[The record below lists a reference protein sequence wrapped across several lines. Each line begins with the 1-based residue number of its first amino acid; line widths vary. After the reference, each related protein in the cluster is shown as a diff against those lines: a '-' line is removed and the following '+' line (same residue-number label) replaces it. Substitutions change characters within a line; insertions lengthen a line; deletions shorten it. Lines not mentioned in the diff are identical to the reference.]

1 MNHRAVF
8 RPAGNSR
15 SKSGLRLVYIVHT
28 LMHMEKELGVPK
40 PGDLFIG
47 VIDFFA
53 VLVPGVIAA
62 ALIVV
67 ADDKPLQA
75 DILFLS
81 GLAIAGW
88 VLGHVLHGIGSFL
101 DPLVYD
107 RLFRPQDTSD
117 LETANQNPAERSK
130 DSPSW
135 SHRYLHKNDDL
146 YRLAKEMTDV
156 PEGKSRRAANSDVPG
171 GMYQWARTWLD
182 SHSPE
187 VTANL
192 DRLEAD
198 SKLFRSLVVLCL
210 IAIPVLIGVAIAT
223 SGGWTVRRIASI
235 VIAFAGV
242 LFSLWRY
249 CDLRN
254 KMIRR
259 CYLYYV
265 QRRFESRTN

>member
-1 MNHRAVF
+1 
-8 RPAGNSR
+8 
-15 SKSGLRLVYIVHT
+15 
-28 LMHMEKELGVPK
+28 MEKELGVPK

-53 VLVPGVIAA
+53 VLVPGIIAA
-62 ALIVV
+62 ALIVIAV
-67 ADDKPLQA
+67 GKTLQA
-75 DILFLS
+75 DIPFLS

-107 RLFRPQDTSD
+107 PLFKPQDTVD
-117 LETANQNPAERSK
+117 LEAATHNPAPKSTSVRSWLH
-130 DSPSW
+130 S
-135 SHRYLHKNDDL
+135 YLHKNDGL

-156 PEGKSRRAANSDVPG
+156 PYGKNRAAANSDVPG

-187 VTANL
+187 ATANL

-210 IAIPVLIGVAIAT
+210 IAIPVLIAIAIANP
-223 SGGWTVRRIASI
+223 GGWSLCRIASI
-235 VIAFAGV
+235 VIAFVAA

-265 QRRFESRTN
+265 QRRFESRIA

>member
-1 MNHRAVF
+1 
-8 RPAGNSR
+8 
-15 SKSGLRLVYIVHT
+15 
-28 LMHMEKELGVPK
+28 MHMEKELGVPK

-53 VLVPGVIAA
+53 VLVPGIIAA
-62 ALIVV
+62 ALIVIAV
-67 ADDKPLQA
+67 GKTLQA

-107 RLFRPQDTSD
+107 RLFKPKDTVD
-117 LETANQNPAERSK
+117 LEAANQDPAQKSKGIRS
-130 DSPSW
+130 SIHS
-135 SHRYLHKNDDL
+135 YLHKNDDL

-187 VTANL
+187 ATANL

-210 IAIPVLIGVAIAT
+210 IAIPVLIAIAIAN
-223 SGGWTVRRIASI
+223 SGGWTLCRIASI

-265 QRRFESRTN
+265 QRRFESRIN

>member
-1 MNHRAVF
+1 
-8 RPAGNSR
+8 
-15 SKSGLRLVYIVHT
+15 
-28 LMHMEKELGVPK
+28 MHMEKELGVPK

-53 VLVPGVIAA
+53 VLVPGIIAA

-67 ADDKPLQA
+67 IAVGKPPQT

-107 RLFRPQDTSD
+107 RLFKPQDTVD
-117 LETANQNPAERSK
+117 LEAASQDPAEKSK
-130 DSPSW
+130 DPPTW
-135 SHRYLHKNDDL
+135 IHRYLHKNDEL
-146 YRLAKEMTDV
+146 YRLAKELTDV
-156 PEGKSRRAANSDVPG
+156 PEGKNRRANSDVPG

-187 VTANL
+187 STATL

-210 IAIPVLIGVAIAT
+210 IAIPVLITSAIAK
-223 SGGWTVRRIASI
+223 SGGWTHCRGASI
-235 VIAFAGV
+235 VIAIVGA

-265 QRRFESRTN
+265 QRRFESRSN

>member
-1 MNHRAVF
+1 
-8 RPAGNSR
+8 
-15 SKSGLRLVYIVHT
+15 
-28 LMHMEKELGVPK
+28 MHMEKELGVPT

-53 VLVPGVIAA
+53 VLVPGIIAA
-62 ALIVV
+62 ALIVIAV
-67 ADDKPLQA
+67 GKTLQA

-88 VLGHVLHGIGSFL
+88 VLGHVLHGVGSFL

-107 RLFRPQDTSD
+107 RLFKPQDTVD
-117 LETANQNPAERSK
+117 LWAANQDPDQKSKSLRSWIH
-130 DSPSW
+130 S
-135 SHRYLHKNDDL
+135 YLHKNDDL

-156 PEGKSRRAANSDVPG
+156 PERKNWWAANAAVPG

-187 VTANL
+187 ATANL

-210 IAIPVLIGVAIAT
+210 IAIPVLIAIAN
-223 SGGWTVRRIASI
+223 SRGWTRCRIAWT

-265 QRRFESRTN
+265 QRRFESRIN

>member
-1 MNHRAVF
+1 MQ
-8 RPAGNSR
+8 
-15 SKSGLRLVYIVHT
+15 
-28 LMHMEKELGVPK
+28 MENELGVPK

-53 VLVPGVIAA
+53 VLVPGIIAA
-62 ALIVV
+62 ALIVI
-67 ADDKPLQA
+67 AMGKTLQA
-75 DILFLS
+75 DIPFLS
-81 GLAIAGW
+81 GVAIAGW

-107 RLFRPQDTSD
+107 RLFKPQDTVD
-117 LETANQNPAERSK
+117 LEAASPAQTSKGFRSWIH
-130 DSPSW
+130 S
-135 SHRYLHKNDDL
+135 YLHKNDDL

-156 PEGKSRRAANSDVPG
+156 PEEKNQRAANSNVPG

-187 VTANL
+187 ATANL

-210 IAIPVLIGVAIAT
+210 IAIPALIAIAIAN
-223 SGGWTVRRIASI
+223 SGCWTPRQLASI

-265 QRRFESRTN
+265 QRRFERRIN